1 MTIRERVKEL
11 CKQQGI
17 SVNQF
22 EKEVGVAKGYVS
34 KLDNSTPNGKK
45 IQAMADYLGVSSDY
59 LITGETAEPYYQDE
73 ETARI
78 AQEIKDN
85 EELKGLFSAARDASP
100 ETLNTIHQM
109 LLIMKRNERHDD

>member
-1 MTIRERVKEL
+1 MYEIFERL
-11 CKQQGI
+11 CKEKGIKPYKVSQDTGI
-17 SVNQF
+17 STATLTNWKKGNYVP
-22 EKEVGVAKGYVS
+22 KEDKLRKIAEYFGVS
-34 KLDNSTPNGKK
+34 F
-45 IQAMADYLGVSSDY
+45 DYLT
-59 LITGETAEPYYQDE
+59 TGEDSEPYYQDE